1 MRRAFVL
8 GAVRAL
14 GVTQSRWIN
23 DYFRSGGK
31 LKDAELDR
39 WVDAGELLRVEVDGW
54 EKPGYVHAAQADLLE
69 QATRGRLRATRS
81 VLLSPF
87 DPVVWDRER
96 ASTMFGFDYRI
107 ECYVPAPKRRYGY
120 YVLPILH
127 RGRLVGRLD
136 AKAHRADGVFEVKA
150 LHLEPGVEADDSL
163 VGALADAIGDCADW
177 HATPRVRL
185 GRCEPKALRTRLRAA
200 LAGRATA

>member
-1 MRRAFVL
+1 
-8 GAVRAL
+8 
-14 GVTQSRWIN
+14 
-23 DYFRSGGK
+23 
-31 LKDAELDR
+31 DR
-39 WVDAGELLRVEVDGW
+39 WVDSGELLRVDVEGW
-54 EKPGYVHAAQADLLE
+54 HKPGYVHAAHADLLA
-69 QATRGRLRATRS
+69 QAARGRLRATRS

-136 AKAHRADGVFEVKA
+136 AKAHRAEGVFEVKA
-150 LHLEPGVEADDSL
+150 LHLETGVQATEPL
-163 VGALADAIGDCADW
+163 VDALADAIVDCADW

-185 GRCEPKALRTRLRAA
+185 ARCEPAALRVPLRAA
-200 LAGRATA
+200 LASRTRP